1 MSLLTEA
8 LIVSGVAMDLV
19 GAGVLSHAHNAE
31 SIAEIRAEIGAEKS
45 AVGENDAIATHAQL
59 LAEKRAGFF
68 ILTVGLVLYLS
79 GLVIKSPQGTGTM
92 VVLAT
97 GVVIASV
104 IGTVIWTRVVGNK
117 VKEQA
122 RKAERHGDEDE
133 LPEQ

>member
-1 MSLLTEA
+1 MSLLSEV

-68 ILTVGLVLYLS
+68 ILTVGLTLYLS
-79 GLVIKSPQGTGTM
+79 GLIIKSSEGTGAM
-92 VVLAT
+92 AALAT
-97 GVVIASV
+97 GVVIVSFV
-104 IGTVIWTRVVGNK
+104 GTLIWTRVVGNK

-122 RKAERHGDEDE
+122 REAEKDGDEDE